1 MCCVR
6 PGATPEYG
14 EWLKPFSGSMVSV
27 ASSHSSLSKAG
38 LVSVLRR
45 FLENA
50 SAGGI
55 VLMVAAAL
63 AMLIANTAFSAI
75 YFDTLHRYVGG
86 LSILHWI
93 NDGLMAI
100 FFLFV
105 GLEIKRELVDGRLST
120 WDQRRLPVLAA
131 FAGMAAPAFVY
142 LLIAGGDPGLLN
154 GWAIPAATDIAFA
167 IGVLALLGHRAPT
180 SLKLFLVTVAI
191 VDDMGAVAIIALFY
205 TSGLVI
211 PALLA
216 AVAILA
222 GMFALNRFGVRSLPF
237 YLMGFALLW
246 FAVLLSG
253 VHATIAGVLAAF
265 TIPIIKTPGAPD
277 SPLSPL
283 HRLEHALDVPVVFFI
298 LPLFGFA
305 NAGVVFGG
313 LTLDDILS
321 PMPIGIAAGL
331 FLGKQFGIFA
341 AVWLAVKAGF
351 AAKPRGATWLQI
363 YAVAVLCGVGFTMS
377 LFIGGLAF
385 SDPLLVEEAKLGT
398 LGGSLLAAFVGYAL
412 LRFAPLHVEH
422 EQEEIAQAQEIE
434 RDGDVDVLMVRE
446 NR

>member
-1 MCCVR
+1 MALS
-6 PGATPEYG
+6 P
-14 EWLKPFSGSMVSV
+14 
-27 ASSHSSLSKAG
+27 SSNSG

-45 FLENA
+45 FIESA

-55 VLMVAAAL
+55 VLMVAALL
-63 AMLIANTAFSAI
+63 AMAIANSPFSAA
-75 YFDTLHRYVGG
+75 YFDTLHIYVGG
-86 LSILHWI
+86 LSVLHWI

-105 GLEIKRELVDGRLST
+105 GLEIKRELIDGRLASR
-120 WDQRRLPVLAA
+120 DQRRLPVLAA
-131 FAGMAAPAFVY
+131 LAGMAAPALVY
-142 LLIAGGDPGLLN
+142 LLIAGSDPALLN

-167 IGVLALLGHRAPT
+167 IGVLALLGRRAPT

-205 TSGLVI
+205 TSGIAI
-211 PALLA
+211 PALVA
-216 AVAILA
+216 AAAILA
-222 GMFALNRFGVRSLPF
+222 SMFALNRFGVRSLPV
-237 YLMGFALLW
+237 YLTGFALLW
-246 FAVLLSG
+246 LAVLLSG

-265 TIPIIKTPGAPD
+265 TIPIVKTPGAPD
-277 SPLSPL
+277 SPHSPL
-283 HRLEHALDVPVVFFI
+283 HKLEHALDVPVAFFI
-298 LPLFGFA
+298 VPLFGFA
-305 NAGVVFGG
+305 NAGVALGG

-341 AVWLAVKAGF
+341 AVWLAVKSGF

-363 YAVAVLCGVGFTMS
+363 YAIAVICGIGFTMS

-398 LGGSLLAAFVGYAL
+398 LGGSLLAAFAGYAL
-412 LRFAPLHVEH
+412 LRFAPLHSEH
-422 EQEEIAQAQEIE
+422 VREEFEQAKEIAE
-434 RDGDVDVLMVRE
+434 DGDVRASEAEVR
-446 NR
+446 

>member
-1 MCCVR
+1 M
-6 PGATPEYG
+6 
-14 EWLKPFSGSMVSV
+14 
-27 ASSHSSLSKAG
+27 ASSRSFSSNVG
-38 LVSVLRR
+38 LVSAVRR
-45 FLENA
+45 FMESA

-55 VLMVAAAL
+55 VLMIAALL
-63 AMLIANTAFSAI
+63 AMLIANSPVSET
-75 YFDTLHRYVGG
+75 YFDTLHSYVGG

-131 FAGMAAPAFVY
+131 IAGMAVPAAVY
-142 LLIAGGDPGLLN
+142 LLIAGGDAALVN

-167 IGVLALLGHRAPT
+167 IGVLALLGPRAPT

-216 AVAILA
+216 AVAILVA
-222 GMFALNRFGVRSLPF
+222 MFALNRFGVRSLPI
-237 YLMGFALLW
+237 YLVGFGLLW
-246 FAVLLSG
+246 CAVLLSG

-265 TIPIIKTPGAPD
+265 AIPIVKSPGAPD
-277 SPLSPL
+277 APHSPL
-283 HRLEHALDVPVVFFI
+283 HKLEHALDVPVAFFI
-298 LPLFGFA
+298 VPLFGFA
-305 NAGVVFGG
+305 NAGVALGG
-313 LTLDDILS
+313 LTLNEILS

-331 FLGKQFGIFA
+331 FLGKQLGIFA
-341 AVWLAVKAGF
+341 AVWLAVKSGF

-363 YAVAVLCGVGFTMS
+363 YAVAIICGIGFTMS

-385 SDPLLVEEAKLGT
+385 SDPLLIEEAKLGT
-398 LGGSLLAAFVGYAL
+398 LGGSLLAAFIGYAL
-412 LRFAPLHVEH
+412 LRFAPLHAGHAREEVE
-422 EQEEIAQAQEIE
+422 QAKEIAQ
-434 RDGDVDVLMVRE
+434 DGDVETIGTDARQ
-446 NR
+446 N

>member
-1 MCCVR
+1 M
-6 PGATPEYG
+6 
-14 EWLKPFSGSMVSV
+14 
-27 ASSHSSLSKAG
+27 ASPNPLSLFNGQA
-38 LVSVLRR
+38 SVLRQ
-45 FLENA
+45 FMQSA

-55 VLMVAAAL
+55 VLMVAALL
-63 AMLIANTAFSAI
+63 AMLMANSAASSL
-75 YFDTLHRYVGG
+75 YFDTLHSYVGH

-105 GLEIKRELVDGRLST
+105 GLEIKRELIDGRLSS

-131 FAGMAAPAFVY
+131 IAGMAVPAAVY
-142 LLIAGGDPGLLN
+142 LVIAGGDPSLVN

-167 IGVLALLGHRAPT
+167 IGVLALLGPRAPT
-180 SLKLFLVTVAI
+180 SLKLFLITVAI

-205 TSGLVI
+205 TAGLVV

-216 AVAILA
+216 ALMILVT
-222 GMFALNRFGVRSLPF
+222 MFALNRLGVRSLPI
-237 YLMGFALLW
+237 YLIGFALLW
-246 FAVLLSG
+246 LAVLMSG

-277 SPLSPL
+277 SPHSPL
-283 HRLEHALDVPVVFFI
+283 HKLEHALDVPVAFFI
-298 LPLFGFA
+298 VPLFGFA
-305 NAGVVFGG
+305 NAGVALGG
-313 LTLDDILS
+313 VTVDEIFS

-331 FLGKQFGIFA
+331 FLGKQLGIFG
-341 AVWLAVKAGF
+341 AVWLAVKSGF

-363 YAVAVLCGVGFTMS
+363 YAVAIICGIGFTMS

-398 LGGSLLAAFVGYAL
+398 LGGSLVAALIGYTL
-412 LRFAPLHVEH
+412 LRVAPLHSEH
-422 EQEEIAQAQEIE
+422 VEQEADQEREIAK
-434 RDGDVDVLMVRE
+434 DGDVESIGV
-446 NR
+446 

>member
-1 MCCVR
+1 M
-6 PGATPEYG
+6 A
-14 EWLKPFSGSMVSV
+14 L
-27 ASSHSSLSKAG
+27 SHSSSPNGG
-38 LVSVLRR
+38 LVSAVRR
-45 FLENA
+45 FMESA

-55 VLMVAAAL
+55 VLMVAALL
-63 AMLIANTAFSAI
+63 AMLIANSPFAGS
-75 YFDTLHRYVGG
+75 YFDTLHCYVGG
-86 LSILHWI
+86 LSVLHWI

-131 FAGMAAPAFVY
+131 IAGMAAPAAVY
-142 LLIAGGDPGLLN
+142 LLVTGGDPALIN

-167 IGVLALLGHRAPT
+167 IGVLALLGPRAPT

-216 AVAILA
+216 AVMILA
-222 GMFALNRFGVRSLPF
+222 AMFTLNCFGVRLLPI
-237 YLMGFALLW
+237 YLLGFGLLW

-265 TIPIIKTPGAPD
+265 AIPIVRTPGAPD
-277 SPLSPL
+277 APHSPL
-283 HRLEHALDVPVVFFI
+283 HRLEHALNAPVAFFI
-298 LPLFGFA
+298 VPLFGFA
-305 NAGVVFGG
+305 NAGVALGG
-313 LTLDDILS
+313 LTLDEILS

-331 FLGKQFGIFA
+331 FIGKQLGIFA
-341 AVWLAVKAGF
+341 AVWLAVKSGF

-363 YAVAVLCGVGFTMS
+363 YAVAVICGIGFTMS

-398 LGGSLLAAFVGYAL
+398 LGGSLLAAFIGYAL
-412 LRFAPLHVEH
+412 MRFAPLDAGHVRE
-422 EQEEIAQAQEIE
+422 ELAQAGEIA
-434 RDGDVDVLMVRE
+434 RDGDVEAIESDMQRKP
-446 NR
+446 R